1 MQKRRILFILRF
13 FFTSMNNNNALAL
26 FPFLAQTNFA
36 IHTMKAGTTVFREGE
51 QCGLLGFI
59 IEGTVRVYKHNESGR
74 EITLYR
80 ITAGESCILSIA
92 CIMSSP
98 HHKASAIIEEH
109 TTLAIVQAHDI
120 RHLLSQSAQARDF
133 IFALLAHRLADVVTL
148 IDEIVFSKMDKRL
161 AHFLLN
167 NKSAH
172 NTIHATHEH
181 IAIELGTA
189 REVIS
194 RLLKDFESKGY
205 IALNRGSIT
214 IIKDT
219 QLLMY

>member
-1 MQKRRILFILRF
+1 
-13 FFTSMNNNNALAL
+13 
-26 FPFLAQTNFA
+26 
-36 IHTMKAGTTVFREGE
+36 
-51 QCGLLGFI
+51 
-59 IEGTVRVYKHNESGR
+59 
-74 EITLYR
+74 
-80 ITAGESCILSIA
+80 
-92 CIMSSP
+92 MSSP

-167 NKSAH
+167 NTSAH

>member
-1 MQKRRILFILRF
+1 
-13 FFTSMNNNNALAL
+13 MNNNNALAL

-148 IDEIVFSKMDKRL
+148 IDEIVFSKMDKR
-161 AHFLLN
+161 
-167 NKSAH
+167 
-172 NTIHATHEH
+172 
-181 IAIELGTA
+181 
-189 REVIS
+189 
-194 RLLKDFESKGY
+194 
-205 IALNRGSIT
+205 
-214 IIKDT
+214 
-219 QLLMY
+219 